1 MERKVGIPGYGRNL
15 DWGESPPEGED
26 AFPDAFVPGAMVVVT
41 LNTPREKFWG
51 AILAINPAGL
61 SIRGVGLN
69 SFDDFIRQVN
79 AGESAMANVV
89 FFPMHRIERLEI
101 DARNFDIPSLAEGFE
116 AKTGRKVTAM
126 LGPQR
131 QGSSHA
137 SAPKSGP
144 AGRKHKSPEPGPGLG
159 DRDAK

>member
-1 MERKVGIPGYGRNL
+1 M
-15 DWGESPPEGED
+15 DWGESAANGED
-26 AFPDAFVPGAMVVVT
+26 AAGDAFVPGAMVVVT

-116 AKTGRKVTAM
+116 AKTGRKVTAL

-131 QGSSHA
+131 QGSPG
-137 SAPKSGP
+137 APALQPRP
-144 AGRKHKSPEPGPGLG
+144 AARKRKSPEPGTGG
-159 DRDAK
+159 QDVK

>member
-15 DWGESPPEGED
+15 DWGEPATEGADE
-26 AFPDAFVPGAMVVVT
+26 FPDAFVPGAMVVVT

-131 QGSSHA
+131 LGGAQGPPA
-137 SAPKSGP
+137 KSGP
-144 AGRKHKSPEPGPGLG
+144 AGRKHKTPEPEPGE
-159 DRDAK
+159 RDLK

>member
-1 MERKVGIPGYGRNL
+1 MERKVGIPGYGRSL
-15 DWGESPPEGED
+15 DWGETSQQGDEG
-26 AFPDAFVPGAMVVVT
+26 FPDAFVPGAMVVVT

-79 AGESAMANVV
+79 SGESAMANVV

-116 AKTGRKVTAM
+116 AKTGRRVSVM

-131 QGSSHA
+131 EGSSGA
-137 SAPKSGP
+137 SGAARDRTESPNQAP
-144 AGRKHKSPEPGPGLG
+144 AADDQE
-159 DRDAK
+159 AE